1 MNNVKP
7 SRNSKGWR
15 LVWPVGSLA
24 QGAGEGSPEAAY
36 KAKELAVEQAAVVT
50 KQQNA
55 EEEKSVA
62 VIEGNHVDANK
73 DAFAYKLN
81 TRQ

>member
-24 QGAGEGSPEAAY
+24 QGEGEGSPEAAY
-36 KAKELAVEQAAVVT
+36 KAKKQAVDEAAAVT
-50 KQQNA
+50 KQQTA
-55 EEEKSVA
+55 TEEKGTA
-62 VIEGNHVDANK
+62 TILGNQSDANNE
-73 DAFAYKLN
+73 AFAYSLN
-81 TRQ
+81 SKQ